1 MHRTDTI
8 PPHQHSEYLYSLS
21 PMEDD
26 LPIPANILMYFF
38 LHPASEYGNR
48 KIWLDRIPK
57 DTSVG
62 LQLDQITKVMT
73 SYKPVGVSK

>member
-1 MHRTDTI
+1 
-8 PPHQHSEYLYSLS
+8 
-21 PMEDD
+21 MEDD

-57 DTSVG
+57 DASVG